1 MVWTVVADE
10 DISDSS
16 SLSSSSK
23 DLLEE
28 VVDMIDC
35 PCVCEA
41 DDEFEVSRGLVG
53 RIGSLM
59 GGANVLIKDDE
70 TSERRVDILLEPLEK
85 ASPFCISSHFWFSLL
100 ASISES
106 AAVHDVSG
114 LEC

>member
-16 SLSSSSK
+16 SLSSSNK

-28 VVDMIDC
+28 VVDTIDC
-35 PCVCEA
+35 CCIREA

-59 GGANVLIKDDE
+59 EGANVLMKDDE
-70 TSERRVDILLEPLEK
+70 TSERRADILLEPLEK
-85 ASPFCISSHFWFSLL
+85 LNDDFSNWYLVRTLVLTHPSSVSLPISRL
-100 ASISES
+100 A
-106 AAVHDVSG
+106 
-114 LEC
+114 C

>member
-1 MVWTVVADE
+1 MAWTVVADE

-16 SLSSSSK
+16 SLSSSNK

-85 ASPFCISSHFWFSLL
+85 LNDNFSNWYLVRTRVLTHPLSVSPPI
-100 ASISES
+100 
-106 AAVHDVSG
+106 SG
-114 LEC
+114 LAC